1 MSSEAGESALP
12 EAVRQRVVS
21 LAAEVLGA
29 LPSAQVPTTLK
40 RVAQFTPARR
50 ARMGATQIAT
60 ALAQDAAFRHAVGE
74 RVRTDAPELTES
86 LTGGIVPAAADPVD
100 VATVAYLTRPSG
112 WQSYVDAARA
122 ELLAVAERAEAVRE
136 SAELVRLREQL
147 DQARQDQRADR
158 ERLKADIDRLKE
170 ESAGLRRRLADART
184 RAHLADQAAAAA
196 DGAVAAVRGRA
207 DSDRSSFEAEIRRLR
222 TRLAEAEAAAEAN
235 RRAGREGRSLDEIRT
250 RLLIDTLTEAAA
262 GLRRELALPPGDA
275 RPADSAGGREPGVG
289 GADTAA
295 RAQEADD
302 PAMLDALLALPRAHL
317 VVDGYNVTKLAW
329 PALPLES
336 QRSRLVS
343 ALAPVGGRTGAEIT
357 VVFDGADLP
366 VVPPVPTPRAVR
378 VRFSEPQMS
387 ADELIRRLVRA
398 EPAGRPVV
406 VISSDREVA
415 DGVRRP
421 GVRPLPA
428 EALVRLLT
436 R

>member
-1 MSSEAGESALP
+1 MSDEAFDGALP
-12 EAVRQRVVS
+12 EAVRLRVIG

-29 LPSAQVPTTLK
+29 MPAAQVPAALR

-50 ARMGATQIAT
+50 ARTGSTQIAA
-60 ALAQDAAFRHAVGE
+60 ALAQDPVFRRAVGE
-74 RVRTDAPELTES
+74 RAAKDAPELSES
-86 LTGGIVPAAADPVD
+86 LAAGTVPAVADPVD
-100 VATVAYLTRPSG
+100 VAVLAYLARPPK
-112 WQSYVDAARA
+112 WESYVDSARA
-122 ELLAVAERAEAVRE
+122 ELAAAAERAEAARE
-136 SAELVRLREQL
+136 SHDVARLRAQL
-147 DQARQDQRADR
+147 DEARQDQRADR
-158 ERLKADIDRLKE
+158 ERFKGEIDRLKE
-170 ESAGLRRRLADART
+170 ENAGLRRRLADARN
-184 RAHLADQAAAAA
+184 RAHHADQAAAAA
-196 DGAVAAVRGRA
+196 DGAVAAVRSRA
-207 DSDRSSFEAEIRRLR
+207 DADRSAFEAEIRRLR
-222 TRLAEAEAAAEAN
+222 ARLAEAEAAAEGN

-275 RPADSAGGREPGVG
+275 RPADSAGGREPGAA

-295 RAQEADD
+295 RAQAADD
-302 PAMLDALLALPRAHL
+302 PAMLEALLALPRCHL

-329 PALPLES
+329 PALTLEA
-336 QRSRLVS
+336 QRGRLVT

-357 VVFDGADLP
+357 VVFDGADLR
-366 VVPPVPTPRAVR
+366 VVPVVPTPRAVR

-398 EPAGRPVV
+398 EPEGRPVV

-421 GVRPLPA
+421 GVRALPA